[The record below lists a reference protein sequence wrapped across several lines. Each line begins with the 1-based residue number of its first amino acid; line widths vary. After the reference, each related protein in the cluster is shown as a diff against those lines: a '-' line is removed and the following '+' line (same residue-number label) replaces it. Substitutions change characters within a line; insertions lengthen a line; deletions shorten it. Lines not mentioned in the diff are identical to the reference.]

1 MPSNTILIKKSPFV
15 FFKYLVFITF
25 FFAFLPF
32 LAVWFLGLRETY
44 DALSVAGNISYPIF
58 LTIVMTIIETAI
70 IVISFLAWYIP
81 TYRIDDQEIIYDRGS
96 FMGVKK
102 LADTQQVGDVI
113 VRQGPLARRF
123 NYGSLILRSFDG
135 EPLAKIAD
143 APSPRIRAEEIEALI
158 EPPGEEA
165 PQASASAEELIAAG
179 ESQYVEY
186 KASLLWDY
194 RQQKPNKAL
203 YTPVMKNVAGFM
215 NATGGILLIGVSD
228 EGEALGLEPD
238 FNSLKRQNV
247 DGFEL
252 AFNMAFNKMI
262 GVEYRRFVDVTFP
275 EVNGKVICKVDVRP
289 ATRPVYLQ
297 DKGKEQF
304 YIRAGNGSQPLSMSQ
319 AHEYISE
326 RF

>member
-1 MPSNTILIKKSPFV
+1 
-15 FFKYLVFITF
+15 
-25 FFAFLPF
+25 LPF
-32 LAVWFLGLRETY
+32 LIIWFLGLRETY
-44 DALSVAGNISYPIF
+44 EALGVASNISYPIF
-58 LTIVMTIIETAI
+58 LTVVVTTIEIAV
-70 IVISFLAWYIP
+70 IVISFLAWYLP
-81 TYRIDDQEIIYDRGS
+81 TYRIDEQEVIYDRGS
-96 FMGVKK
+96 LMGEKK
-102 LADTQQVGDVI
+102 LADSQQVGDI
-113 VRQGPLARRF
+113 DIRQGPLARRF
-123 NYGSLILRSFDG
+123 NYGTLVLRSFDG
-135 EPLAKIAD
+135 ETLAKIVD
-143 APSPRIRAEEIEALI
+143 VSSPRIRAEEIEALV

-165 PQASASAEELIAAG
+165 PQTSASAEELIAAG

-215 NATGGILLIGVSD
+215 NATGGVLLIGVAD
-228 EGEALGLEPD
+228 DGEVLGLEPD
-238 FNSLKRQNV
+238 FSSLKRQNV

-262 GVEYRRFVDVTFP
+262 GVEYRHFVDVTFP
-275 EVNGKVICKVDVRP
+275 EVDGVVICKVDVRP
-289 ATRPVYLQ
+289 ATRPVYLH
-297 DKGKEQF
+297 DKGGEQF